1 MEGTSRRRI
10 GRQLSVFWQNN
21 GRLLLFLTLFLMGAS
36 IGCPAFRYGADT
48 LRSIPSIWLAAP
60 TSSSATSGVLTVFGH
75 ACIGSGLLLL
85 ILMTAGLSAVGA
97 PIVFLTP
104 LVYGLSVGFSEAY
117 ILSADGLWRMT
128 WMLLPPTMLV
138 LWTLLMAACESLRM
152 TLRIV
157 GQITPHGAGAGG
169 LWTDFKRYL
178 LRYWIFAGLILLAA
192 ALQTLL
198 ICVGS

>member
-1 MEGTSRRRI
+1 MERTSRRRF
-10 GRQLSVFWQNN
+10 GRQMSVFWQNN
-21 GRLLLFLTLFLMGAS
+21 GRLLVFLMLFLMGVS
-36 IGCPAFRYGADT
+36 IGCPAYKHGADT
-48 LRSIPSIWLAAP
+48 LRAIPSIWLSDPSSMSAA
-60 TSSSATSGVLTVFGH
+60 SGVLTVFGH

-85 ILMTAGLSAVGA
+85 LLMTAGLSAVGT
-97 PIVFLTP
+97 PIVFTVP
-104 LVYGLSVGFSEAY
+104 LLYGLGVGFTEAY
-117 ILSADGLWRMT
+117 VFSADGLWKMT
-128 WMLLPPTMLV
+128 WMLLPPTMLA

-157 GQITPHGAGAGG
+157 AQITPRGTVAGG

-198 ICVGS
+198 ICIA